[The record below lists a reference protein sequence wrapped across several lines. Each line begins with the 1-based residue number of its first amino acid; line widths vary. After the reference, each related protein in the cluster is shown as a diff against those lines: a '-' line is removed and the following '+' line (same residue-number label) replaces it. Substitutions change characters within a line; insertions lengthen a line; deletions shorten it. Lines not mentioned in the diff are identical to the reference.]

1 MISKYYKSVT
11 AFVVSFGA
19 FLTATLADPA
29 ISAALP
35 EGAVKWFVV
44 VGVPAVVG
52 LGTWLVRNEPTVT
65 EAEEILQRAR
75 ERAGV

>member
-1 MISKYYKSVT
+1 MNIKSMYKSVT

-19 FLTATLADPA
+19 FLTATLANPD

-35 EGAVKWFVV
+35 EGAVKWLIV

-52 LGTWLVRNEPTVT
+52 AGTWLVRNEPTVS
-65 EAEEILQRAR
+65 EAEEILRRAQQRF
-75 ERAGV
+75 